1 MLVGG
6 PTVACIGVVSMH
18 KDEIDWEMVG
28 FVVSLAGMAFCIVFA
43 QLQGYWR

>member
-1 MLVGG
+1 ML
-6 PTVACIGVVSMH
+6 H